1 MLGVQGAAETAA
13 SRPLGRLPGSSPGE
27 GDHGRDGRHTYETL
41 NGIRGVAAL
50 CVAIFHAHGSFWPEQ
65 ALSGYL
71 AVDIFF
77 VLSGFV
83 LAEAY
88 GARLVSGSL
97 TVSGLAGKRII
108 RFYPLYLTGLL
119 LGLAQMVAQQA
130 TGSENALSSAILPVA
145 LVCGLLF
152 IPLVGGATSIAPLN
166 GPSWS
171 LIYELWVNILWAGI
185 CRRIGA
191 ASEFVI
197 LILSGLVFAYF
208 AARHGN
214 ANIGT
219 HWIDIG
225 SGMARTIYSFTA
237 GLLLYRYRRRLPAPE
252 TNWSLLALLAVIAI
266 LFVDPPAGLRLPFDL
281 VVAFAISPLLVFL
294 AARIE
299 PPRSIRPLFIFLGV
313 ISFPLYV
320 IHARFIA
327 AWIYVER
334 IIDFPPLASLFLFLS
349 ILLFLAWVA
358 SKADERIRQWLTRP
372 RVRAAK

>member
-1 MLGVQGAAETAA
+1 MN
-13 SRPLGRLPGSSPGE
+13 
-27 GDHGRDGRHTYETL
+27 DGRRRYETL

-50 CVAIFHAHGSFWPEQ
+50 CVAIFHAHSSFWPEQ

-88 GARLVSGSL
+88 GARLLAGSL
-97 TVSGLAGKRII
+97 TVSGLASKRLI
-108 RFYPLYLTGLL
+108 RFYPLYLAGLL
-119 LGLAQMVAQQA
+119 LGLAQMLAQQA

-145 LVCGLLF
+145 LVCAVLF
-152 IPLVGGATSIAPLN
+152 IPLVGGPTSIAPLN

-208 AARHGN
+208 TVRHGD

-219 HWIDIG
+219 HWTEIV
-225 SGMARTIYSFTA
+225 SGLARTIFSFTA
-237 GLLLYRYRRRLPAPE
+237 GLLLYRYRRKIPA
-252 TNWSLLALLAVIAI
+252 TQTSWSLLALLAVIAL
-266 LFVDPPAGLRLPFDL
+266 LFFDPPAGLRLPYDL
-281 VVAFAISPLLVFL
+281 AVALAVSPLLVFL

-299 PPRSIRPLFIFLGV
+299 PTESMRPLFVFLGI

-320 IHARFIA
+320 IHAPFMA

-334 IIDFPPLASLFLFLS
+334 VVDFPPLASLVLFLA
-349 ILLFLAWVA
+349 ILLFLAWLA
-358 SKADERIRQWLTRP
+358 SKADELIREWLTRP
-372 RVRAAK
+372 RARAAK

>member
-1 MLGVQGAAETAA
+1 MN
-13 SRPLGRLPGSSPGE
+13 
-27 GDHGRDGRHTYETL
+27 DGRRRYDTL

-97 TVSGLAGKRII
+97 TVSGLASKRLI
-108 RFYPLYLTGLL
+108 RFYPLYLAGLL
-119 LGLAQMVAQQA
+119 LGLAQMLAQQA

-145 LVCGLLF
+145 LVCAVLF
-152 IPLVGGATSIAPLN
+152 IPLVGGPTSIAPLN

-208 AARHGN
+208 TVRHGD

-219 HWIDIG
+219 HWTEIG
-225 SGMARTIYSFTA
+225 SGLARTIYSFTA
-237 GLLLYRYRRRLPAPE
+237 GLLIYRYRRRIPAME
-252 TNWSLLALLAVIAI
+252 TGWSLLALLAVIAL
-266 LFVDPPAGLRLPFDL
+266 LFFDPPAGLRLPYDL
-281 VVAFAISPLLVFL
+281 AVALAMSPLLVFL
-294 AARIE
+294 AAGIE
-299 PPRSIRPLFIFLGV
+299 PTPSMRPLFLFLG
-313 ISFPLYV
+313 IMSFPLYV
-320 IHARFIA
+320 IHMCFIA

-334 IIDFPPLASLFLFLS
+334 VIDFPPPASLFLFLS
-349 ILLFLAWVA
+349 ILLFLAWLA
-358 SKADERIRQWLTRP
+358 SKADERIRQWLTRHP
-372 RVRAAK
+372 VKVFGSRI